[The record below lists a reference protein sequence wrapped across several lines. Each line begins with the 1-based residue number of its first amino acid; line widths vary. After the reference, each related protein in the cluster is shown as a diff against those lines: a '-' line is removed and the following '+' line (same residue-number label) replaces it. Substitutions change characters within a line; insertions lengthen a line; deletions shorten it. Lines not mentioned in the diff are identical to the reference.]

1 MKAPI
6 AAFVMVLA
14 PWTGSASDLTCTIKH
29 GVYKFPVEAELMD
42 ALERWPELNG
52 KSFTVMR
59 SSGLVKADGFLSN
72 EGEEV
77 RVLRNV
83 HIPATSDSFDLPSLS
98 NQYEFMSVAKN
109 SSIKLLSIDVLD
121 GQLAFKYYFSM
132 MGLLLTGPCIG
143 T

>member
-1 MKAPI
+1 MKAPSI
-6 AAFVMVLA
+6 ALVIALA
-14 PWTGSASDLTCTIKH
+14 PWSASASDLTCTITH

-42 ALERWPELNG
+42 ALERWPELKG

-59 SSGLVKADGFLSN
+59 SSGHIKASGYLSN
-72 EGEEV
+72 EGEDV

-83 HIPATSDSFDLPSLS
+83 HIPASPDSFDRPSLS
-98 NQYEFMSVAKN
+98 NQYEFMSVAKK

-121 GQLAFKYYFSM
+121 GQLSFKYYFSM